1 MDFIK
6 SILPPG
12 QGILPYY
19 MLVVSCPLP
28 EAMHRDSY
36 LRRGSRR
43 TTADWQKLSVVSI
56 GNSLQAYL
64 TLHFSRRVYNGRF
77 VPNPQLKKT
86 SDGVDPEDRTD
97 KLVPATNPKDPKAAD
112 QLTPLAGRLFGTWT
126 LITCIVRCYAAYHL
140 HIGPVYNI
148 AIWTYV
154 VALGHFA
161 SELFVFK
168 SMSFGVPQLFP
179 FCLATTALIW
189 MPMVRDHYV
198 EFN

>member
-1 MDFIK
+1 MDLLK

-12 QGILPYY
+12 KGILPYY
-19 MLVVSCPLP
+19 MLI
-28 EAMHRDSY
+28 
-36 LRRGSRR
+36 
-43 TTADWQKLSVVSI
+43 LSVVSI

-64 TLHFSRRVYNGRF
+64 TLHFSRRVYNGLF
-77 VPNPQLKKT
+77 VPNPQLGKT
-86 SDGVDPEDRTD
+86 PADEDRTD
-97 KLVPATNPKDPKAAD
+97 KLVPARGGSPPDPRATD

-189 MPMVRDHYV
+189 MPMVRDYYV